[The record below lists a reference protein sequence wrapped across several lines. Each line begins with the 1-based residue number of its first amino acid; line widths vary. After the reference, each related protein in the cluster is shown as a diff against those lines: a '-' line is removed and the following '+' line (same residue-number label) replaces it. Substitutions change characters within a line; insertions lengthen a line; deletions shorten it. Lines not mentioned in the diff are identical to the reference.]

1 MTPDLLRAAFALGL
15 VILLIL
21 AFGAVLRRLGDRVPR
36 RAGKRLA
43 VVESLSLDPR
53 RRLVILRQDETEHL
67 VLLGP
72 GGDIVLDHRPARA
85 PASALPDPSPPAESP

>member
-15 VILLIL
+15 VVLLIL
-21 AFGAVLRRLGDRVPR
+21 AFGAAMRRFGDRVPR

-43 VVESLSLDPR
+43 VIESLSLDPR
-53 RRLVILRQDETEHL
+53 RRLVILRKDGIEHL

-72 GGDIVLDHRPARA
+72 GGDIVIERASTPPPPA
-85 PASALPDPSPPAESP
+85 PPPLPSAAESP

>member
-1 MTPDLLRAAFALGL
+1 MTSDLLRAAFALGL
-15 VILLIL
+15 VVLLIL
-21 AFGAVLRRLGDRVPR
+21 AFGIVMRRFGDRVPR

-53 RRLVILRQDETEHL
+53 RRLVILRKDGAEHL

-72 GGDIVLDHRPARA
+72 GGDIVIER
-85 PASALPDPSPPAESP
+85 ASAPPPPAPPPLPSAAESP